1 MYGTRYIATL
11 TVVPSDTVLLT
22 RGVCQALHISVAG
35 TLSVLMEDGSAGTFP
50 AVPVGVFPI
59 RVQRVNA
66 TGTAATGIV
75 ALY

>member
-1 MYGTRYIATL
+1 MYGTRYISAF
-11 TVVPSDTVLLT
+11 TVVPSDVTMLT
-22 RGVCQALHISVAG
+22 RGPCQALHISVSG
-35 TLSVLMEDGSAGTFP
+35 SLSVLMEDGTTGTFP
-50 AVPVGVFPI
+50 AVPVGIFPI

>member
-1 MYGTRYIATL
+1 MYGTRYISAV
-11 TVVPSDTVLLT
+11 TVVPADAGQFA
-22 RGVCQALHISVAG
+22 RGTCQALHISVGG
-35 TLSVLMEDGSAGTFP
+35 TLSVIMEDGTIGIFP
-50 AVPVGVFPI
+50 AVPVGIFPI